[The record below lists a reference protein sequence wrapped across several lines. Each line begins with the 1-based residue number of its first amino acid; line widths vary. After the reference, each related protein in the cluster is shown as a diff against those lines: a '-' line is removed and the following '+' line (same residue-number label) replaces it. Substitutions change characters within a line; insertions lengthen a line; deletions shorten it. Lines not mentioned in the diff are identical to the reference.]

1 MQQHLSQLESKQK
14 EMLDFT
20 IAQANINSGSFNAA
34 GVAKVAENYNAA
46 FSEIADSSQIHQVA
60 PYELV
65 NQSGKIEEL
74 PLGPLLQFKKRS
86 DAPFKILF
94 AGHMDTVFAPDHE
107 FQQVTQL
114 DNNTM
119 NGPGMS
125 DMKGGITVILN
136 ALTEF
141 EKSNFKNNI
150 GWEVL
155 LTSDE
160 EIGSFSSDSF
170 LTASAKNYDVG
181 LVYEPATNDSGA
193 LAGTRKGSG
202 KFQVVV
208 NGIAAHAGREFHKGK
223 NAITKLARVITE
235 IDNLNGKYDDVTINV
250 GQIIGGAASNIVADS
265 AKCELDIRLPDTE
278 SEQFVQ
284 QELDQIVAKSN
295 QEEGYKVTL
304 HGQFGR
310 PAKKVA
316 GELENLYKLVQNV
329 GKKLGQ
335 DITWQATGG
344 CCDGNNLYAAGLPNV
359 DTLGVIGG
367 KIHSKDEY
375 MFIDSLVT
383 RSCLS
388 FALLCHFSEHGL
400 KYDK

>member
-1 MQQHLSQLESKQK
+1 MQQHLSKLESKQK

-20 IAQANINSGSFNAA
+20 IAQANINSGSFNAT
-34 GVAKVAENYNAA
+34 GVAKVAENYKTV
-46 FSEIADSSQIHQVA
+46 FGEIADDTTTHQVS
-60 PYELV
+60 PYKLV
-65 NQSGKIEEL
+65 SQTGKIEEL
-74 PLGPLLQFKKRS
+74 NLGPILRFQKRQT
-86 DAPFKILF
+86 APFKVLF
-94 AGHMDTVFAPDHE
+94 VGHMDTVFTPEHE
-107 FQQVTQL
+107 FQTVTQL
-114 DNNTM
+114 DNNTI
-119 NGPGMS
+119 NGPGMA

-136 ALTEF
+136 TLIEF
-141 EKSNFKNNI
+141 EQSKFKNNI

-160 EIGSFSSDSF
+160 EIGSFSSNPY
-170 LTASAKNYDVG
+170 LAESAKNNNVG
-181 LVYEPATNDSGA
+181 LVYEPATNDAGV

-223 NAITKLARVITE
+223 NAITKLAKVITA
-235 IDNLNGKYDDVTINV
+235 IDNLNGKQDDVTINV

-265 AKCELDIRLPDTE
+265 AKCELDIRLPDLGA
-278 SEQFVQ
+278 QKWVQ
-284 QELDQIVAKSN
+284 QELDKIIIDAN
-295 QEEGYKVTL
+295 IEEGYKVTL
-304 HGQFGR
+304 HGLFGR
-310 PAKKVA
+310 PAKIVD

-329 GKKLGQ
+329 GKKIGQ
-335 DITWQATGG
+335 DITWQKTGG

-388 FALLCHFSEHGL
+388 FALLNHFSEYGL
-400 KYDK
+400 KHEK